1 MMKLGINLRSAGI
14 MLALSFCLVLLT
26 ACARK
31 SPKSQIDQA
40 AYAQELS
47 QWQQK
52 RWADLKSETGWLTL
66 VGLFWLKEGENKFG
80 SDAAND
86 IALPDKQLS
95 AHAGTFDLR
104 NGVVKLDASQAGFT
118 VDDKPIQSLELKS
131 DEDAKPTI

>member
-1 MMKLGINLRSAGI
+1 MTGFKRDLTSAST
-14 MLALSFCLVLLT
+14 LLLVLLFT
-26 ACARK
+26 IALVGSCTRK
-31 SPKSQIDQA
+31 PAKPQIDQA
-40 AYAQELS
+40 AYTQELS

-95 AHAGTFDLR
+95 AHAGTFALR

-118 VDDKPIQSLELKS
+118 VDGKPVQSLELKT
-131 DEDAKPTI
+131 DDDAN